1 MTVIEIAE
9 KAGVS
14 IGTVDRVLH
23 NRGRVSAKTKE
34 RIQRII
40 DEEGYQPNPLARH
53 LRRKENIRIGVL
65 IPRHDSESGY
75 WRLVWNGL
83 KKAVSE
89 LSAFSF
95 VLQAFEFTRP
105 NEQSL
110 KTAFRKMEEADCTA
124 WILAPIMQDS
134 CLALIS
140 ASEVPRPFIC
150 IDSPLPGSSAR
161 STIAQ
166 DPFRGGF
173 LAGRLMSLLVP
184 GGTVFGVIR
193 PYTGAYNLNER
204 SRGFM
209 EWFSQ
214 NGNGTVVDI
223 VCPEEEKQK
232 EFFAVID
239 QVFDANP
246 GLSGLFT
253 VSSIVHKIADY
264 LEKRNIKK
272 SVALI
277 GYDLVPE
284 NERYLK
290 SGKIDCLISQRP
302 EEQGRLAI
310 QEIYKAFVLQ
320 EKKGTSVSVP
330 LDVFFKENL
339 P

>member
-1 MTVIEIAE
+1 MTVFEIAE

-34 RIQRII
+34 KIQRII

-53 LRRKENIRIGVL
+53 LRRKDHIRIGVL

-83 KKAVSE
+83 KKAIAE
-89 LSAFSF
+89 FSAFSF
-95 VLQAFEFTRP
+95 TLQAFEFTRP
-105 NEQSL
+105 NERSL

-124 WILAPIMQDS
+124 WIIAPIMQES
-134 CLALIS
+134 CMALIT
-140 ASEVPRPFIC
+140 ASKVPRPFIC

-173 LAGRLMSLLVP
+173 LAGRIMDIFVP
-184 GGTVFGVIR
+184 AGTCFGVVR

-204 SRGFM
+204 SRGFN
-209 EWFSQ
+209 EWFAAKE
-214 NGNGTVVDI
+214 TVTVLDCI
-223 VCPEEEKQK
+223 CSEDNQK
-232 EFFAVID
+232 ETYEMLD
-239 QVFDANP
+239 SVFDGNP
-246 GLSGLFT
+246 DLSGLFT
-253 VSSIVHKIADY
+253 VSSIAHKVADY
-264 LEKRNIKK
+264 LDQRKSKKRIT
-272 SVALI
+272 LI
-277 GYDLVPE
+277 GYDLVPY

-290 SGKIDCLISQRP
+290 TGKIDCLISQRP

-330 LDVFFKENL
+330 LDIFFKENL
-339 P
+339 I

>member
-1 MTVIEIAE
+1 MTVVEIAE

-23 NRGRVSAKTKE
+23 KRGRVSAKTKE
-34 RIQRII
+34 KIQQII

-65 IPRHDSESGY
+65 MPRHDSESGY

-83 KKAVSE
+83 KKAVAE

-95 VLQAFEFTRP
+95 ELKAFEFTRP
-105 NEQSL
+105 NDCSL

-124 WILAPIMQDS
+124 WILAPVMQES
-134 CLALIS
+134 CLALM
-140 ASEVPRPFIC
+140 AESEEPRPFFC
-150 IDSPLPGSSAR
+150 IDSPLPGSAAR

-173 LAGRLMSLLVP
+173 LAGKLLNLLVP
-184 GGTVFGVIR
+184 AGTCFGVIR

-204 SRGFM
+204 FRGFM
-209 EWFSQ
+209 EWFTR
-214 NGNGTVVDI
+214 NGSGSVVDI
-223 VCPEEEKQK
+223 VCSEDNHK
-232 EFFAVID
+232 D
-239 QVFDANP
+239 TYMMLDRVFSANP
-246 GLSGLFT
+246 EISGLFT
-253 VSSIVHKIADY
+253 VSSIAHKIADY
-264 LEKRNIKK
+264 LDRRNLRER
-272 SVALI
+272 VRLI
-277 GYDLVPE
+277 GYDLVPD

-310 QEIYKAFVLQ
+310 REIYKTFVLQ
-320 EKKGTSVSVP
+320 EKTGTSISVP

-339 P
+339 I